1 MGKNILII
9 GIRNEE
15 STCFAIAKALK
26 KKGYDIYA
34 TYLNEAA
41 YPDMQRVAD
50 ELGFKKVY
58 RYDARKDEDLEAFTS
73 ALIQDGVKLDGMVHG
88 IAYSAAQGARL
99 GSYVMDMDWE
109 DFADAIRVG
118 AFSLVEVVGRLY
130 DQLNPEASILTLTSR
145 LSKVAVPGFNVVGAA
160 KASLDSIVRGL
171 AEDLGKLKKIRVNA
185 LSAGAMAT
193 GAFGKLGN
201 TLELLELAKNRS
213 PLKTNVNKDHVGSL
227 AATLLENRSITGT
240 IYPIDC
246 GYDIMG
252 V

>member
-1 MGKNILII
+1 MGKNVLII
-9 GIRNEE
+9 GIKNEE

-26 KKGYDIYA
+26 KRGYEIYA
-34 TYLNEAA
+34 TYLNQEAKE
-41 YPDMQRVAD
+41 DMERVAE
-50 ELGFKKVY
+50 ELNFKKIY
-58 RYDARKDEDLEAFTS
+58 QYDARKDEDLASFT
-73 ALIQDGVKLDGMVHG
+73 AQMIKDGVKLDGLVHG
-88 IAYSAAQGARL
+88 IAYSAAKGAKL
-99 GSYVMDMDWE
+99 GSYLMDMEWE

-118 AFSLVEVVGRLY
+118 AFSLIEVVGKLF
-130 DQLNPEASILTLTSR
+130 DQLNTGASILALTSR

-171 AEDLGKLKKIRVNA
+171 AEDLGRLKKIRVNA

-201 TLELLELAKNRS
+201 TLTLLELAKNRS
-213 PLKTNVNKDHVGSL
+213 PLKVNVKKDDVGSL
-227 AATLLENRSITGT
+227 AATLLENTSITGT
-240 IYPIDC
+240 IYPIDA